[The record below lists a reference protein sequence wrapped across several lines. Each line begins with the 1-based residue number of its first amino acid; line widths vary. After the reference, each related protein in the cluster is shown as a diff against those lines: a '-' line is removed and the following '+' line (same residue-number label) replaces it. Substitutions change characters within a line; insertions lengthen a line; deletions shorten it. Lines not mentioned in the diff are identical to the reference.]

1 MDSSTDSQMETLQK
15 NLFQWSKLDKELKEL
30 NKQCSEI
37 RKKKEK
43 LQSKICPLIQS
54 EQLEDNIFSIPS
66 LNTNICYKEQKTSES
81 MSYKFLEEKFNDFF
95 DTPDKAAILLQ
106 YIKDNRKQEVT
117 HVLKSSLLKE

>member
-1 MDSSTDSQMETLQK
+1 MDSSTDSQLDTLQK
-15 NLFQWSKLDKELKEL
+15 NLFKWSKLDKELKEL
-30 NKQCSEI
+30 NKQCAEI

-43 LQSKICPLIQS
+43 LQAKICPLIQS
-54 EQLEDNIFSIPS
+54 EQMEDNIFSISS
-66 LNTNICYKEQKTSES
+66 LNMNICYKEQKTSES